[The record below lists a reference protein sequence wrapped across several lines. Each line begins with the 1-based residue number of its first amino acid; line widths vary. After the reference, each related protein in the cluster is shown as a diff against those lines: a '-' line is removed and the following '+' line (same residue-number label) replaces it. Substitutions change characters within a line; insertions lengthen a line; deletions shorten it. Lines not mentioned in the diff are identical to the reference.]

1 MLMCAAD
8 TCHLLHLAQVL
19 LNGSRLPVKAFQ
31 DYVEL
36 YVGPKDNGVPRIY
49 EKVND
54 RWEIV
59 ISTTEGQ
66 FNQVSTAPGL
76 HGWCLRCSCLA
87 LLLWAIEPGQ

>member
-1 MLMCAAD
+1 MRAHHVLMRTAD
-8 TCHLLHLAQVL
+8 TCPLLHLAQVL

-36 YVGPKDNGVPRIY
+36 YLGPKDNSVPRIY

-66 FNQVSTAPGL
+66 FNQVRVAPGPQ
-76 HGWCLRCSCLA
+76 G
-87 LLLWAIEPGQ
+87 